1 MMTKD
6 FICGEEYKPLIR
18 DGTYEA
24 QCVNYDSKFCLG
36 KARKLFLHFEI
47 LTNGEYF
54 GEQIFQAFNM
64 PYNKRI
70 RQGSKYF
77 KTWVM
82 VNNWQKPSRNAKMS
96 PRLFLNKIYRIK
108 TRTVKPTHNG
118 KEMPKEF
125 WYSVVDEILEVI
137 Q

>member
-1 MMTKD
+1 MTHD
-6 FICGEEYKPLIR
+6 FTCGEEYKPLIR
-18 DGTYEA
+18 DGSYEA
-24 QCVNYDSKFCLG
+24 QCIDFNSKFCLG
-36 KARKLFLHFEI
+36 KTRKLFLHFKI
-47 LTNGEYF
+47 LTLGEYC
-54 GEQIFQAFNM
+54 GVQIFQAFNI
-64 PYNKRI
+64 PYSKKI

-82 VNNWQKPSRNAKMS
+82 VNKWQKPSRNAKMS

-118 KEMPKEF
+118 KEMPKDF
-125 WYSVVDEILEVI
+125 WYSVVDGILEVI